1 MYPEE
6 EQHPADGEAEEA
18 GIPEIP
24 EDDEDRPKA
33 T

>member
-6 EQHPADGEAEEA
+6 EHPPVDEEEA

-24 EDDEDRPKA
+24 EEDDKP
-33 T
+33 